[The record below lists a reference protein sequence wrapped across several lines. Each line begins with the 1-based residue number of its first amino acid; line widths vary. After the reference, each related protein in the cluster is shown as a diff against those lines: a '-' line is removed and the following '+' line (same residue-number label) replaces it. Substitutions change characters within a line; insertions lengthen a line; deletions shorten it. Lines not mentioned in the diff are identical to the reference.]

1 MSQDTAMA
9 CFITAGQTAAD
20 PHEQGQQSCPLHQE
34 KVLTTVSMSTSHQ
47 QEWVPNNRCDFKWIS
62 E

>member
-34 KVLTTVSMSTSHQ
+34 KVLTTVCTSHQ
-47 QEWVPNNRCDFKWIS
+47 QEWVPNKKQDFK
-62 E
+62 